1 MMALSSIYAARS
13 IGRRAL
19 IAGLFLAATLPTVT
33 LTLPAR
39 AESLSDAK
47 DPAVFIDLLG
57 QEAIQSL
64 TAPDLTS
71 QERRARFRELLHR
84 SFNVP
89 GIARFVLGHY
99 WNEATEE
106 ERCEYLKLFEE
117 LIVTTY
123 ADRFSEYKGEKFAI
137 AKVVQDRPNY
147 ATVHTLVDRPSAE
160 DVRVDWRL
168 RQEGDGS
175 WRVIDL
181 VVEGVSM
188 SITQRSEF
196 ASVIQSNGGKVRGL
210 IESLRKKVKSPGA
223 EATAAS
229 AACT

>member
-1 MMALSSIYAARS
+1 M
-13 IGRRAL
+13 
-19 IAGLFLAATLPTVT
+19 AGLALAVIVPALA
-33 LTLPAR
+33 LTLPVR
-39 AESLSDAK
+39 AESLGDAK

-64 TAPDLTS
+64 TAPDLS
-71 QERRARFRELLHR
+71 SEERRARFRDLLHR

-106 ERCEYLKLFEE
+106 ERSEYLKLFEE

-123 ADRFSEYKGEKFAI
+123 ADRFSEYKGEKFAV
-137 AKVVQDRPNY
+137 AKVVQDRPKY

-210 IESLRKKVKSPGA
+210 IDTLRKKVS
-223 EATAAS
+223 T
-229 AACT
+229 

>member
-1 MMALSSIYAARS
+1 MMAHSSIHALWTV
-13 IGRRAL
+13 GRRAL
-19 IAGLFLAATLPTVT
+19 IVGLTLAAAVPAFV

-39 AESLSDAK
+39 AESLADAK

-64 TAPDLTS
+64 TAPDLTTD
-71 QERRARFRELLHR
+71 ERRTRFRELLHK

-106 ERCEYLKLFEE
+106 ERAEYLKLFEE

-123 ADRFSEYKGEKFAI
+123 ADRFSEYKGEKFAV
-137 AKVVQDRPNY
+137 AKVVQDRPKY
-147 ATVHTLVDRPSAE
+147 ATVHTIVDRPSSE

-168 RQEGDGS
+168 RQEADAS

-210 IESLRKKVKSPGA
+210 LESLRKKV
-223 EATAAS
+223 AT
-229 AACT
+229 